1 MGPRL
6 LLSQDFQGILVAPAQ
21 VIEWWNNSVTVGLI
35 HSHTLPQVPL
45 GLVVPA
51 VLAVRLVEERGQGED
66 SQDLSHLLPNLEL

>member
-6 LLSQDFQGILVAPAQ
+6 LLSQDFQGILVGPAQ

-35 HSHTLPQVPL
+35 HSHTLPRLPL
-45 GLVVPA
+45 DLVVPG
-51 VLAVRLVEERGQGED
+51 VPAVRLVEEKGQGEG